1 MVNKQDFINAFEQN
15 IDIVR
20 GNSLC
25 FNFQL
30 TGLGSLEAYEAFEV
44 DLNVSENYNDS
55 PVFGSSLGDGI
66 TLENYDTESDTATYS
81 VFVAPSKTKDLELAR
96 YYYALNISD
105 SANVLTL
112 MRGRF
117 TLVYNVP
124 KEGEQ

>member
-30 TGLGSLEAYEAFEV
+30 TGLGSLAAYVAFEV

-96 YYYALNISD
+96 YYYALNISN
-105 SANVLTL
+105 SANVVTL

>member
-15 IDIVR
+15 IEIVR

-30 TGLGSLEAYEAFEV
+30 TGLGSLSAYEAFEV

-96 YYYALNISD
+96 YYYALNISN
-105 SANVLTL
+105 SANVVTL